1 MNSYSLNN
9 LYNFLDKSS
18 INDTIEL
25 KELLYNISFDDFYN
39 LIDNYKNK
47 YHNDSGIYYRHSI
60 YKKNN
65 FEVVLIYW
73 CPYSYS
79 RIHSH
84 PNKGCIMKVLKGY
97 LDIDL
102 YDDSDYSTIQHYSCK
117 TILEDQIEYIK
128 GKHGIHRISNDKNS
142 DYAISFHIYMY

>member
-65 FEVVLIYW
+65 YEVVLIYW

-117 TILEDQIEYIK
+117 TIL
-128 GKHGIHRISNDKNS
+128 
-142 DYAISFHIYMY
+142 